1 MRSIVSV
8 MRAQGRLK
16 NANSIEQRLMP

>member
-8 MRAQGRLK
+8 MSRRLCWTC
-16 NANSIEQRLMP
+16 IV